1 MRRDDEHAAVHE
13 VLSDPHLERI
23 LKVGLAAMQKTGDP
37 PAVIRIQNDDEADA
51 LLALV
56 GGKPIRAKSI
66 RTEELERRLRANSRF
81 KYSLR
86 QLLEI
91 RFGKIV
97 SRREV
102 RQRTD
107 ADWSDAL
114 ARLQEAACRAAPADL
129 CRQVFRWI
137 EADRN
142 PLRARYVRQGAA
154 SLERDLKAVIRAL
167 ALLPEA
173 GRVVLLAELAEQA
186 SHDPH
191 AFDAGQSAG
200 SLLDRALT
208 QWFPQRVPAGRRGS
222 ALWRRRLLAEAGI
235 QRDAISPRVDTFGLL
250 LDTTAPPA
258 PDPLALDRPWTLRSL
273 LRVRGRL
280 RAAHGVAYVFEN
292 PTVIESVLN
301 RLDGL
306 EREFDPTLIC
316 TNGGMNTADEMLL
329 DDLAAAGTHIF
340 YSGDFDGAGLRIAL
354 RLRDRLPN
362 HVRLWHM
369 EPDDYRAALRDSGP
383 RLRTKRLERARAALP
398 DLVAAMITGG
408 RVAYQEALTETLF
421 ADIARFTRTRTAPV
435 RPVLGK

>member
-1 MRRDDEHAAVHE
+1 MRREDEHAALNE
-13 VLSDPHLERI
+13 ALDDPRLERI
-23 LKVGLAAMQKTGDP
+23 LKVALAAMQKTGDP
-37 PAVIRIQNDDEADA
+37 PAVIKIQNDGEADA
-51 LLALV
+51 LRDLA
-56 GGKPIRAKSI
+56 GGRAIRAKSI
-66 RTEELERRLRANSRF
+66 RTEELEARLRANSRF

-86 QLLEI
+86 QILEI
-91 RFGKIV
+91 RFGTIV
-97 SRREV
+97 SRRQV
-102 RQRTD
+102 RQQTN

-114 ARLQEAACRAAPADL
+114 ARLQEIACSAPADL
-129 CRQVFRWI
+129 RKRVFQWI
-137 EADRN
+137 EVDRN

-154 SLERDLKAVIRAL
+154 SLERDLKAVVRAL
-167 ALLPEA
+167 ALLPEE
-173 GRVVLLAELAEQA
+173 GRMILLAELAEQA

-191 AFDAGQSAG
+191 AFDAGRSAG

-208 QWFPQRVPAGRRGS
+208 HWFPRHAQTGKRRT

-250 LDTTAPPA
+250 LDTTEPPR

-273 LRVRGRL
+273 MRVRGRL

-292 PTVIESVLN
+292 PTVFESVLN
-301 RLDGL
+301 RLEGL

-329 DDLAAAGTHIF
+329 DGLAAAGTHIF

-398 DLVAAMITGG
+398 DLVAAMIDGG

-421 ADIARFTRTRTAPV
+421 TDIARFTRTRTAPA
-435 RPVLGK
+435 RPVPAR

>member
-1 MRRDDEHAAVHE
+1 MRPDDREALKEALDDRHLQRILGVLLAAVQ
-13 VLSDPHLERI
+13 R
-23 LKVGLAAMQKTGDP
+23 TGQP
-37 PAVIRIQNDDEADA
+37 PASIRIETPDEADA
-51 LLALV
+51 LCGLA

-66 RTEELERRLRANSRF
+66 RSDELERRLRENSRF
-81 KYSLR
+81 KYSIR

-102 RQRTD
+102 RQQTD

-114 ARLQEAACRAAPADL
+114 ARLQEAACSAPADL
-129 CRQVFRWI
+129 RKRILLWI
-137 EADRN
+137 EADR
-142 PLRARYVRQGAA
+142 PALRARYARQGAPRV
-154 SLERDLKAVIRAL
+154 LRDLKAVIAAL
-167 ALLPEA
+167 SLLPEE
-173 GRVVLLAELAEQA
+173 GRIVLLAELAEQA
-186 SHDPH
+186 AHDPH

-208 QWFPQRVPAGRRGS
+208 QWFSRRLPAGRPGS
-222 ALWRRRLLAEAGI
+222 AQWRRRLLAEAGI

-250 LDTTAPPA
+250 MDTTQPPR

-273 LRVRGRL
+273 IRVRGRP

-292 PTVIESVLN
+292 PTVYESVLN
-301 RLDGL
+301 RLEGL

-329 DDLAAAGTHIF
+329 DDLAAAGTHLF

-362 HVRLWHM
+362 NVHMWHM

-398 DLVAAMITGG
+398 VLVAAMIAGG

-421 ADIARFTRTRTAPV
+421 ADIARFTRTRTATGA
-435 RPVLGK
+435 RKLMR

>member
-1 MRRDDEHAAVHE
+1 MNPADRAVLAELLEDRHLQRILGVLLAAVQ
-13 VLSDPHLERI
+13 R
-23 LKVGLAAMQKTGDP
+23 TGDA
-37 PAVIRIQNDDEADA
+37 PATIRIENGHEADA
-51 LLALV
+51 LVGLA

-66 RTEELERRLRANSRF
+66 RTADLERRLRENSRF
-81 KYSLR
+81 KCTLR

-91 RFGKIV
+91 RYGKIV

-102 RQRTD
+102 RQQTE
-107 ADWSDAL
+107 ADWGDTL
-114 ARLQEAACRAAPADL
+114 ARLQEVGCTAPADL
-129 CRQVFRWI
+129 RRKVLLWI
-137 EADRN
+137 EADR
-142 PLRARYVRQGAA
+142 PTLRARYARQGAP
-154 SLERDLKAVIRAL
+154 SVIRDLKVVVRAL
-167 ALLPEA
+167 SLVPEE
-173 GRVVLLAELAEQA
+173 GRIVLLAELAEQA

-208 QWFPQRVPAGRRGS
+208 QWFSQRVPAGKRGS

-250 LDTTAPPA
+250 LDTTQPPG

-292 PTVIESVLN
+292 PTVYESVLN
-301 RLDGL
+301 RLEGVK
-306 EREFDPTLIC
+306 REFDPTLIC

-329 DDLAAAGTHIF
+329 DDLAAAGTHLF

-383 RLRTKRLERARAALP
+383 RLRTRRLERARAALP
-398 DLVAAMITGG
+398 DLVAAMLAGG

-421 ADIARFTRTRTAPV
+421 GDVARFIRAPTGSHVAGTRPM
-435 RPVLGK
+435 